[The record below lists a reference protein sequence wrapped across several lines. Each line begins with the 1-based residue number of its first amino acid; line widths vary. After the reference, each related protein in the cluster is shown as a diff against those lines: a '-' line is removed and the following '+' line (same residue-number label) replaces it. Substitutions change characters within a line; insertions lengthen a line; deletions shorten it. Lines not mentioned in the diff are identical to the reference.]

1 MANENSIEED
11 IHKYKRSSTS
21 TYLSFKAQQ
30 DNKSVKSLTS
40 FYDLENDYKK
50 NVIEKLEKVRQ
61 ILANIEPMNYRLE
74 LLENIYSLIYL
85 SFNDLK
91 EADESDDDQDEL
103 TAQISSGKHFSL
115 NFQKKQQNIIFTFKR
130 Y

>member
-40 FYDLENDYKK
+40 FYELENDYKK

-103 TAQISSGKHFSL
+103 TAQISSGKHFGL
-115 NFQKKQQNIIFTFKR
+115 NI
-130 Y
+130 